1 MIPFTAIELR
11 VVTDKKNVTLVF
23 RIIQMFKIQLMVS
36 TNEES
41 NEQMYEKRNHSM
53 GCHLRIESLVY

>member
-11 VVTDKKNVTLVF
+11 VVTDKKNATLIF
-23 RIIQMFKIQLMVS
+23 KIIQIFKIQMIVS

-41 NEQMYEKRNHSM
+41 NEQMYEKRNNSM
-53 GCHLRIESLVY
+53 GSHLRIESLV